1 MTVSQATEA
10 IGPRP
15 DPGETP
21 IAYPAQGGNYAK
33 PTASPFSAI
42 ALLIDLAQRG
52 EIDPWDVQVIDAID
66 RCLSEIAALSSAQQ
80 GFGVADL
87 SQSGQAFVDA
97 ALLVLLKA
105 NTLEKLQSPE
115 DDLDSEADEAWSDGD
130 DWTGTGLPKNLER
143 QLRRRPAA
151 QPPSNRRVTLQE
163 LIEQLRLVAAAI
175 EEKPPRARSGD
186 RRSYSQARAQAMR
199 ATLELANEETSVEIA
214 AQLVQFLTIYC
225 SGLPAGE
232 DWLDLEQLLVL
243 WPQRRKDEEN
253 EVFAIASAASVE
265 SEIKDDNSIDP
276 ASTSPHPSLQ
286 EQLHDRVGIFWALLL
301 LSAQSKVE
309 LVQEEFYQDL
319 KMRPLS

>member
-10 IGPRP
+10 RGPQP
-15 DPGETP
+15 EPGETP
-21 IAYPAQGGNYAK
+21 IAYPAQGGNYSNG
-33 PTASPFSAI
+33 TVSQISAI

-66 RCLSEIAALSSAQQ
+66 RCLSEIAALSSAQS

-105 NTLEKLQSPE
+105 NTLEKLEFPE
-115 DDLDSEADEAWSDGD
+115 DDLDSQADEAWSDDD

-163 LIEQLRLVAAAI
+163 LIEQLQLVAAAI

-214 AQLVQFLTIYC
+214 AQLVQFLTIYS

-243 WPQRRKDEEN
+243 WPQRGKDE
-253 EVFAIASAASVE
+253 VSASATPIE
-265 SEIKDDNSIDP
+265 SEINDDNSIEP
-276 ASTSPHPSLQ
+276 PSTSPHPSLQ

-319 KMRPLS
+319 KMRPL